1 MSDTAN
7 PAGIE
12 TEVLCRPGENGW
24 FCEVVVRDE
33 SSESRHRVSVPS
45 SDLDRLAPGSSDATE
60 LVRTTFAFLLE
71 REPKESILPEFGLR
85 EVSRYFP
92 EFEEQM
98 RAEVAT
104 AEVAERESESAEE
117 RVD

>member
-1 MSDTAN
+1 MSDTAH
-7 PAGIE
+7 PQGAE

-33 SSESRHRVSVPS
+33 SSESHHRVNVPS
-45 SDLDRLAPGSSDATE
+45 GDLDRLDPGAADATE

-92 EFEEQM
+92 EFEEQI
-98 RAEVAT
+98 RADAAE
-104 AEVAERESESAEE
+104 AEVAERDAESAEG